1 MIYIAIIVAIL
12 LMDRKIKSY
21 IEKEKEMGQEEKIL
35 HDRIIITRYHNQ
47 GVFLNLF
54 ESVSSVVT
62 VCSGMLIG
70 SLLTVFAILLPAKKN
85 YLIKYGISLL
95 TGGALSNL
103 ADRLEK
109 GYVVD
114 YFMFQF
120 KRPKW
125 LTRINKIVFNLG
137 DIAVFIGGILI
148 MIKIVFGKSK

>member
-1 MIYIAIIVAIL
+1 MIYIAIIVTVL

-47 GVFLNLF
+47 GVLLNLF
-54 ESVSSVVT
+54 ERVSSVVT

-70 SLLTVFAILLPAKKN
+70 SLLTAFAILLPSKKN

-137 DIAVFIGGILI
+137 DIAVLIGGILI
-148 MIKIVFGKSK
+148 MIKIAFGKSK